1 MPSGISTFT
10 AHTLVPDQPEKTAPG
25 RKKKPVMPTLPT
37 FKMSEFERE
46 WFAYFRDVY
55 QAEYPDLTDADRLLL
70 FLAAIEF
77 IKYLRVAGAE
87 LATGEVI
94 SQARQHPGTQMRAL
108 LDQLSVTRRARQ
120 KQGPREEDDPNAD
133 LLLKLAQ

>member
-1 MPSGISTFT
+1 MPNITTFS
-10 AHTLVPDQPEKTAPG
+10 ARSLSADQPQEQKPG
-25 RKKKPVMPTLPT
+25 RKKKPAMPTLPT
-37 FKMSEFERE
+37 LEMTEFERE
-46 WFAYFRDVY
+46 WFTYFRDVY
-55 QAEYPDLTDADRLLL
+55 QAEYPDLTDADKLLL

-108 LDQLSVTRRARQ
+108 LDQLSVTRKARQ
-120 KQGPREEDDPNAD
+120 RQPKEEDDPNAD
-133 LLLKLAQ
+133 LLLRLAQ

>member
-1 MPSGISTFT
+1 MPNISTFS
-10 AHTLVPDQPEKTAPG
+10 ARSLQADQPQEQRPG
-25 RKKKPVMPTLPT
+25 RKKKPAMPTLPT
-37 FKMSEFERE
+37 LEMTEFERE
-46 WFAYFRDVY
+46 WFTYFRDVY
-55 QAEYPDLTDADRLLL
+55 QAEYPDLTDADKLLL

-108 LDQLSVTRRARQ
+108 LDQLSVTRKARQ
-120 KQGPREEDDPNAD
+120 RQPKEEDDPNAD
-133 LLLKLAQ
+133 LLLRLAQ

>member
-1 MPSGISTFT
+1 MPNISTFS
-10 AHTLVPDQPEKTAPG
+10 ARELKADQPQEQKPG
-25 RKKKPVMPTLPT
+25 RKKKPSMPTLPT
-37 FKMSEFERE
+37 LDMSDFERE
-46 WFAYFRDVY
+46 WFTYFREVY
-55 QAEYPDLTDADRLLL
+55 QAEYPDLTDADKLLL

-108 LDQLSVTRRARQ
+108 LDQLSVTRKARQ
-120 KQGPREEDDPNAD
+120 RQPKEEDDPSAD
-133 LLLKLAQ
+133 LLLRLAQ